1 MCIAIQRPDVRKQLF
16 VVGAVRRLINEVA
29 LFVFMVIDQRR
40 WAAHRECC
48 RQDWITLKF
57 EPWFDLLRQL
67 ISQVKKPAACERQI
81 TPGRILSFG
90 LPSLVERIEK
100 TLAGTRNKR
109 LTWKSEKN
117 VVTPKLAARRR
128 TL

>member
-1 MCIAIQRPDVRKQLF
+1 
-16 VVGAVRRLINEVA
+16 
-29 LFVFMVIDQRR
+29 MVIDQRCR
-40 WAAHRECC
+40 AAHRECC

-67 ISQVKKPAACERQI
+67 ISQVKKPAACERQL
-81 TPGRILSFG
+81 TRGRILSFG

-100 TLAGTRNKR
+100 TVAGTRDQR